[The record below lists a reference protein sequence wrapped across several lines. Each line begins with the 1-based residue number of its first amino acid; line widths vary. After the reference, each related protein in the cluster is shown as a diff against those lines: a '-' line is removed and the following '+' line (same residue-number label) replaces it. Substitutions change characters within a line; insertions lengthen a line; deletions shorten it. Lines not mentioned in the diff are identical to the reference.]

1 MEVTKFEEKDQYHIE
16 VYPDKNRFDMTFTGH
31 MKSEKSIPHYVEHV
45 GKAVGMLKPGHLTFV
60 EIAETSAP
68 PGFSITKLLKQS
80 QDIMKRGGNR
90 KTAVYISPKLML
102 QRMTLNVVTRLSGLD
117 IKVYTKKDEA
127 VKWMEEE

>member
-16 VYPDKNRFDMTFTGH
+16 VYPDKNRFDMAFFGH

-45 GKAVGMLKPGHLTFV
+45 EKAVGMLKPGHLTFV
-60 EIAETSAP
+60 EIAEKSAP

-80 QDIMKRGGNR
+80 QDIMKKGGNR

-102 QRMTLNVVTRLSGLD
+102 QRMTLNVVTKLSGLD
-117 IKVYTKKDEA
+117 IKVFTNKDEA